1 MKINSPVGIAATV
14 GVTIV
19 VIYSVFLY
27 LLPAFGLVVFKHP
40 IPQRAFITLDIEDN
54 KLKISGTSGQRGK
67 CPPPVE
73 EGCVQVEKI
82 KKAKIKF
89 NLDMPNMKD
98 WEFSKI
104 QLVAEASANAKLN
117 FGDQTGFSPEMI
129 ADFYVK
135 FGSEKR
141 HPNKAGIIELRDL
154 DRNVFTLFD
163 NNDFKQTYSYQIE
176 ACLADSN
183 DPNDCKKMDPKVIN
197 EGNK

>member
-1 MKINSPVGIAATV
+1 MNIKRLVNRVAGVAVVGVGIY
-14 GVTIV
+14 G
-19 VIYSVFLY
+19 VFLF
-27 LLPAFGLVVFKHP
+27 LLPAIGFVVFKHP
-40 IPQRAFITLDIEDN
+40 IPQKAFITLDIEDD

-117 FGDQTGFSPEMI
+117 FGDQTGFSDKMI

-135 FGSEKR
+135 FNGKGR
-141 HPNKAGIIELRDL
+141 HPNENGIIELKDL
-154 DRNVFTLFD
+154 NKNVLTLFD
-163 NNDFKQTYSYQIE
+163 SNKFRQT
-176 ACLADSN
+176 
-183 DPNDCKKMDPKVIN
+183 
-197 EGNK
+197 